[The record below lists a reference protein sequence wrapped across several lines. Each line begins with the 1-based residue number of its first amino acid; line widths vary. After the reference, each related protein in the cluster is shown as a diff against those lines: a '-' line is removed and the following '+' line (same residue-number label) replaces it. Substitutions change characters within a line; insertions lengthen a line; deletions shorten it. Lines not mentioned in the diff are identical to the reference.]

1 MNEILEKVI
10 KLVEE
15 TLDVEDVTAETLM
28 QDDLGIE
35 SLEFYE
41 LLSNLEMAFRIKIPE
56 KILSNVETVDDI
68 AYEVEKILEKK

>member
-41 LLSNLEMAFRIKIPE
+41 LFLKPLPIVSQKN
-56 KILSNVETVDDI
+56 
-68 AYEVEKILEKK
+68 